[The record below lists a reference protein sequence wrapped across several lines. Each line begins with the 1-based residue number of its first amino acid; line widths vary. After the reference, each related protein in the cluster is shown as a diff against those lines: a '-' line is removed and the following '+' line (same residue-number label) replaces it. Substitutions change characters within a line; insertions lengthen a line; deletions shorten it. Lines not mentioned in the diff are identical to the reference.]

1 MFSLHKTKGG
11 VHPPQ
16 HKDTRD
22 CPVVYVQ
29 PPKQVRIPLNMH
41 IGAPCTPCVSV
52 GDHVYVG
59 TLIGDGTGLCAPI
72 HASISGTVT
81 SVATE
86 ELPTGQTAPVVEIEG
101 DGKMEQDPNITK
113 PTYTTK
119 EEFIDCVRASGVV
132 GLGGASFPTW
142 FKMKAPEGKKFDYL
156 VVNGMECE
164 PFITSDFRQMMEHA
178 GRVIDGCTRIVE
190 ALDIPSAVIGI
201 EDNKPEAVELLNKT
215 IAEKGVGDKVE
226 VLAVPTKYP
235 AGGEKV
241 LIMATTGRAVP
252 AGGLPVD
259 AGCLVMNV
267 TSVSRVEEYFRYGEP
282 LVRKTI
288 TVAGDCVAKPGNY
301 RVPIGMNVRDVIEEA
316 GGLTKEPKKVL
327 MGGPMMGRAISSLDC
342 PVLKANNA
350 ILCWDDLAVLPEQ
363 SPCIKCGRC
372 VRACPLSLDPCGLA
386 VASNNH
392 DLVKLDELGVMN
404 CMDCGS
410 CTYACP
416 AHRRINN
423 AIRNGKAFY
432 RTETRR
438 LAEEAKGGN

>member
-22 CPVVYVQ
+22 CPVVYVE
-29 PPKQVRIPLNMH
+29 PPQQVRIPLNMH

-86 ELPTGQTAPVVEIEG
+86 QLPTGQTAPVVEIEG
-101 DGKMEQDPNITK
+101 DGKMEQDPSIVKPSYSTK
-113 PTYTTK
+113 D
-119 EEFIDCVRASGVV
+119 EFIDCVRASGVV

-164 PFITSDFRQMMEHA
+164 PFITSDFRQMMEHP
-178 GRVIDGCTRIVE
+178 GRIIDGCSRIIE
-190 ALDIPSAVIGI
+190 ALEIPGAVIGI

-226 VLAVPTKYP
+226 VMAVPTKYP

-288 TVAGDCVAKPGNY
+288 TVAGDCVKNPGNY
-301 RVPIGMNVRDVIEEA
+301 RVPIGMNVRDVIEAA
-316 GGLTKEPKKVL
+316 GGLVKDPKKVL

-350 ILCWDDLAVLPEQ
+350 ILCWDDLAVLPEAT
-363 SPCIKCGRC
+363 PCIKCGRC
-372 VRACPLSLDPCGLA
+372 VRACPLSLNPTGLA
-386 VASNNH
+386 VASANKN
-392 DLVKLDELGVMN
+392 LLALDELGVMN

-416 AHRRINN
+416 AHRRINDS
-423 AIRNGKAFY
+423 IRNGKAFY

-438 LAEEAKGGN
+438 LADEAKGGK